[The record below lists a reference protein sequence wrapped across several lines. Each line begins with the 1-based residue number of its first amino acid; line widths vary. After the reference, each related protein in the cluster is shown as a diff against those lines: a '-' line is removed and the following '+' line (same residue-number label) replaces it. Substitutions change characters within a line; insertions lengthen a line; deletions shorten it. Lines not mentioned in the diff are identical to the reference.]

1 MDDFNQHALGSVAFL
16 GGGSLGAPCLRELAR
31 RGWIDVVVSQPDRPA
46 GRGRVSTPTAI
57 SSLALEC
64 GLTLIRT
71 EDVNQ
76 LEASEQCARAKVI
89 VVISFGQKLSM
100 PLLAGR
106 AAINLHPSDLP
117 KWRGA
122 APIQRAMMAGQ
133 ERITACAM
141 QVAQRMDAGDIYD
154 THACEVGPTETAG
167 EVHDRVA
174 LESVDMM
181 MRAIE
186 RALAGTLVGQ
196 AQIESDAT
204 RAKKLSKAEAFVDF
218 SASARMVRCR
228 IHGLAPWPGC
238 DADIAGEP
246 IRLLRVKEVAMPNAQ
261 LPGLATTHSAAPG
274 EIVRGGYVACG
285 EGVIEILQVQPVGR
299 RAMAWADFCRGRSIV
314 TGQRI
319 TSAARKEQA

>member
-1 MDDFNQHALGSVAFL
+1 MDDFNQHALASVAFL

-64 GLTLIRT
+64 GLKLIRP
-71 EDVNQ
+71 EDRNK
-76 LEASEQCARAKVI
+76 LEACEQCARAKGSVG
-89 VVISFGQKLSM
+89 ISFGQKLSM
-100 PLLAGR
+100 QLLAGR

-154 THACEVGPTETAG
+154 AQVFNVGPTETAG

-181 MRAIE
+181 MRTIE

-196 AQIESDAT
+196 TQIESDAT

-218 SASARMVRCR
+218 AQSALMVRCR

-246 IRLLRVKEVAMPNAQ
+246 IRLLRVQEVSMPSAQ
-261 LPGLATTHSAAPG
+261 LLGLAATKSAAPG
-274 EIVRGGYVACG
+274 EIMHGGYVACG
-285 EGVIEILQVQPVGR
+285 QGAIEILQVQPVGR

>member
-1 MDDFNQHALGSVAFL
+1 
-16 GGGSLGAPCLRELAR
+16 
-31 RGWIDVVVSQPDRPA
+31 
-46 GRGRVSTPTAI
+46 
-57 SSLALEC
+57 
-64 GLTLIRT
+64 
-71 EDVNQ
+71 
-76 LEASEQCARAKVI
+76 
-89 VVISFGQKLSM
+89 
-100 PLLAGR
+100 LLAGR

-122 APIQRAMMAGQ
+122 APIQRAMMAGE

-246 IRLLRVKEVAMPNAQ
+246 IRLLRVKEVTTPSAQ
-261 LPGLATTHSAAPG
+261 PLGLATTHSAAPG